1 MLLDTGNKLI
11 EGWII
16 GGKINGKARVIAKN
30 GEVYIGEF
38 KDN

>member
-1 MLLDTGNKLI
+1 MLLATGNNLI

-16 GGKINGKARVIAKN
+16 GGKINGKGRIIAKN
-30 GEVYIGEF
+30 GVVYIGEF